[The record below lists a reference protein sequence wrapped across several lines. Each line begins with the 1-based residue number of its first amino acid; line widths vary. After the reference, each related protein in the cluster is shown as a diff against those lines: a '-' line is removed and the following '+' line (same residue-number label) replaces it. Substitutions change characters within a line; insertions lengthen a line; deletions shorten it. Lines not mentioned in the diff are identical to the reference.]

1 MKKILISL
9 AAIASLAMAAINLNT
24 ATKEELMSLDGIG
37 SAKADAI
44 IEYRKANKFNSIDD
58 LKNVNGIGDK
68 TFDNLKG
75 EISTTGKSEVS
86 EKVKASKK
94 KMDEAKDEMKEKI
107 SDKKDKFKK
116 KASKTKEELTSSKED
131 ETGMSEKAKDEK
143 DKVVDKVKEK
153 KEKAASKAKSKKE
166 KLKESCKS
174 YFLKRLDFNGK
185 LYKTIVINGEF
196 FYYNEKRDDLDDFDG
211 YKY

>member
-75 EISTTGKSEVS
+75 EISTTGKSEIS
-86 EKVKASKK
+86 EKAKASKK
-94 KMDEAKDEMKEKI
+94 KMGDAKDEMKDKL
-107 SDKKDKFKK
+107 SDKKDKLKN
-116 KASKTKEELTSSKED
+116 KAS
-131 ETGMSEKAKDEK
+131 KAKDELGSSTK
-143 DKVVDKVKEK
+143 DKNSMSENVKEK
-153 KEKAASKAKSKKE
+153 KEKATSKAKSKKE
-166 KLKESCKS
+166 ELKEK
-174 YFLKRLDFNGK
+174 LGK
-185 LYKTIVINGEF
+185 
-196 FYYNEKRDDLDDFDG
+196 
-211 YKY
+211 

>member
-86 EKVKASKK
+86 EKAKASKK
-94 KMDEAKDEMKEKI
+94 KMGDAKDEMKDKL
-107 SDKKDKFKK
+107 SDKKDKLKN
-116 KASKTKEELTSSKED
+116 KASKTKDELGSSTKD
-131 ETGMSEKAKDEK
+131 ENNMSENA
-143 DKVVDKVKEK
+143 KEK
-153 KEKAASKAKSKKE
+153 KEMLSDKVKDKKEKAISKAKSKKE
-166 KLKESCKS
+166 ELKEK
-174 YFLKRLDFNGK
+174 LGK
-185 LYKTIVINGEF
+185 
-196 FYYNEKRDDLDDFDG
+196 
-211 YKY
+211 

>member
-68 TFDNLKG
+68 IFDNLKG

-86 EKVKASKK
+86 EKAKAGKK
-94 KMDEAKDEMKEKI
+94 KIDETKDEMKEKI

-131 ETGMSEKAKDEK
+131 ETSMSEKAKDEK

-166 KLKESCKS
+166 KLKE
-174 YFLKRLDFNGK
+174 K
-185 LYKTIVINGEF
+185 L
-196 FYYNEKRDDLDDFDG
+196 EK
-211 YKY
+211 